1 MAAARESDKAMYQDN
16 NLILSGS
23 VSATG
28 AIAYQTVTGASAV
41 LSTNTIDLG
50 VARDIGTG
58 QDLFLRAQVGTVFAG
73 LTALDVEAIT
83 ADDAALSVNVTS
95 VGALKGIPV
104 AQLTAGARLAVDLS
118 PLLTQQGRRYLG
130 ARYTPTGT
138 GTTGT
143 LFASI
148 GPDTQDNGKQYAS
161 GFSII

>member
-1 MAAARESDKAMYQDN
+1 MYQDN

-23 VSATG
+23 VGATG

-58 QDLFLRAQVGTVFAG
+58 QDLFLRVQVGTVFGG
-73 LTALDVEAIT
+73 LTALDVEVIT
-83 ADDAALSVNVTS
+83 ADDAALTTNVTS
-95 VGALKGIPV
+95 IGALKAIPV
-104 AQLTAGARLAVDLS
+104 AQLAAGARFAIDTS
-118 PLLTQQGRRYLG
+118 PLLGQQGRRYVG

-148 GPDTQDNGKQYAS
+148 GTDVQDNGKEYAS